1 MRAAAFNAQGEIG
14 VTRALANQLNE
25 ACHCVAVERPS
36 FDASLGVGA
45 ADALEI
51 ERLFSAREHLVAQEP
66 VFLARSDLSPMMQI
80 VEAAEAA
87 TRLSG
92 YQERA
97 LENAPVI
104 ARADYGPAGAVMGY
118 DFHLTP
124 AGPKLIEINTNAG
137 GAFINAVIARTQR
150 ACCGLDPSIV
160 APMAERFDTAVAE
173 MFISEWRRQRDAG
186 KPRTIAIVDA
196 DPSAQYLYPEFL
208 LAQELLRR
216 GGFDAF
222 IADPAELRF
231 DNGVLSGRGR
241 VIDLVYNRLTDF
253 SFDAPENAVLRAAY
267 AAGAVVVTPNPHNYA
282 LHADKR
288 NLPLLSEPEQLRKWG
303 LDHERVA
310 RLAEAVRAVEVTDE
324 NAERLWSERKRYF
337 FKPWNGYGGKAVYRG
352 DKLTT
357 NVWARIKGGGYI
369 AQELAAPSERAVRV
383 GDEVKVCKADVR
395 LFTYE
400 GRLLLPAARI
410 YQGQTTNFRTAGGGF
425 APLLII

>member
-1 MRAAAFNAQGEIG
+1 
-14 VTRALANQLNE
+14 
-25 ACHCVAVERPS
+25 
-36 FDASLGVGA
+36 
-45 ADALEI
+45 
-51 ERLFSAREHLVAQEP
+51 
-66 VFLARSDLSPMMQI
+66 
-80 VEAAEAA
+80 
-87 TRLSG
+87 
-92 YQERA
+92 
-97 LENAPVI
+97 
-104 ARADYGPAGAVMGY
+104 
-118 DFHLTP
+118 
-124 AGPKLIEINTNAG
+124 
-137 GAFINAVIARTQR
+137 
-150 ACCGLDPSIV
+150 
-160 APMAERFDTAVAE
+160 
-173 MFISEWRRQRDAG
+173 
-186 KPRTIAIVDA
+186 
-196 DPSAQYLYPEFL
+196 
-208 LAQELLRR
+208 
-216 GGFDAF
+216 
-222 IADPAELRF
+222 
-231 DNGVLSGRGR
+231 VLSGRGR